1 MLDSMFS
8 FVFKKARDSYHIES
22 GDTFLFALFQIHNP
36 DGAVMFLNFVSIN
49 GNDFE
54 INFAQ
59 SADIA

>member
-1 MLDSMFS
+1 MLDVMSS
-8 FVFKKARDSYHIES
+8 FVLKVRDSYHITS
-22 GDTFLFALFQIHNP
+22 VVTFVFALFQIHNP
-36 DGAVMFLNFVSIN
+36 DGSVIFLKFVSIN

>member
-1 MLDSMFS
+1 MLDSVS
-8 FVFKKARDSYHIES
+8 PFVLKGRETYHIKS
-22 GDTFLFALFQIHNP
+22 GVTFVSSLFQIHNP
-36 DGAVMFLNFVSIN
+36 DGSVMFLKFVSIN